1 MYIPSNQAV
10 AKIWL
15 NDPYGDEP
23 LPETSEEDTSE
34 DPFIYTHKTSSKKLS
49 LKDSIVTLQDT
60 AYHYYRIQFVRC
72 LKGQLKEIADK
83 HFNVN
88 PNMEMSERFKRGGR
102 PGVQEL
108 FEKLKNKLQPQS
120 LIAKMA
126 YTVADLER
134 PVGSS
139 LTAFVQLF
147 CAQRNHYNQLRRS
160 NLFPAMEWTRFL
172 ITFISKYKRNGND
185 SEYSQLQNKNQE
197 THPDRKLHEMGF
209 KDFKDLI
216 FATKPTYVYTEADLR
231 TFRKR
236 KQLMTKETFH
246 TLTAKY
252 KKEIENLRKQVREL
266 KARKPNR
273 NRSKQVRDKPIPKRE
288 RESSGEGSGDDPPS
302 NRKDDRKRNNNN
314 RNNRKNK
321 KNSSKRK
328 KTELVEDKSKADE
341 FTVKGQTFLVKEP
354 AGADWKY
361 LDPWP
366 ELKKADGLC
375 AFCKKFP
382 RSDFVGDNKSTKY
395 MKHNALKCWFKPT
408 SPLYNIHLLSK
419 KQSQQAQEHPRETSR
434 SSCGSAEG

>member
-1 MYIPSNQAV
+1 MKVNFKFKRSALFKPIQNRSSVQIGASLRQAEERFNSGFNHSVREIVAQQQQEILTVDSHLETFELLHDSFKAVFMDLALHQLDRHNKSAYQVLSEQTGLSKDHAIPSNQAV

-216 FATKPTYVYTEADLR
+216 F
-231 TFRKR
+231 
-236 KQLMTKETFH
+236 H
-246 TLTAKY
+246 
-252 KKEIENLRKQVREL
+252 
-266 KARKPNR
+266 
-273 NRSKQVRDKPIPKRE
+273 
-288 RESSGEGSGDDPPS
+288 
-302 NRKDDRKRNNNN
+302 
-314 RNNRKNK
+314 
-321 KNSSKRK
+321 
-328 KTELVEDKSKADE
+328 
-341 FTVKGQTFLVKEP
+341 
-354 AGADWKY
+354 
-361 LDPWP
+361 
-366 ELKKADGLC
+366 
-375 AFCKKFP
+375 
-382 RSDFVGDNKSTKY
+382 
-395 MKHNALKCWFKPT
+395 
-408 SPLYNIHLLSK
+408 
-419 KQSQQAQEHPRETSR
+419 
-434 SSCGSAEG
+434 